1 MSFAALRASAR
12 RVNVAASAGRLPRTA
27 LRNPAFRKYS
37 TEAPKKSS
45 NAALIGA
52 VGVAALGGAA
62 FWVYASSSDSAKEAG
77 TAFKSGAQAAKV
89 AANFVPTKEDYQKVL
104 LLVAPPFAPPYSSS
118 SVFRCTTVLRRF
130 STLLP
135 TRNMMVRRPLHPRR
149 PLGAHRTYA
158 FAQRDRWFLRPRP
171 RPPCVARIGHVR

>member
-89 AANFVPTKEDYQKVL
+89 AANFVPTKEDYQKVCL
-104 LLVAPPFAPPYSSS
+104 S
-118 SVFRCTTVLRRF
+118 
-130 STLLP
+130 
-135 TRNMMVRRPLHPRR
+135 
-149 PLGAHRTYA
+149 
-158 FAQRDRWFLRPRP
+158 PRP
-171 RPPCVARIGHVR
+171 RSLLHIQVLWSSGVQPCCRDSRHCCRQGV